1 MRLPISLALARH
13 PRIPRRFVGEDQGG
27 LAAVLCLVSLCVALG
42 VAVSRGTTGA
52 EMAGAAVAAAGGSAI
67 ACPLAGVDGLALL
80 ALAVVPWFVVLL
92 NVTPRLTLTLASAAA
107 ALLLF
112 TRAALDLGETR
123 LARLGAAIFGAAML
137 LALAAAPSSNALIE
151 AAKYSVFPVMVVAVS
166 SEGTVQWR
174 AARREILLASGIGAI
189 GLQLVAV
196 VLHVGPAGIYYRA
209 GTYANAGVSLGLV
222 SDAPHEMALVG
233 VTVAAAVLIT
243 VRDLR
248 AKIALAAVG
257 VVPALDSGVRSAAV
271 ALIAVAVVLAMRPR
285 GERGLRASLAAIGIV
300 IVASGAATVVAR
312 RVALGVPAGEFSTF
326 ASSGSG
332 RGALTL
338 AGLHAV
344 TSTGIPGVIFG
355 HGLGSDT
362 VSIQQ
367 ALGVAVGTQSDFLSL
382 IIELGLVGLLGWL
395 VCWLALLRSSVER
408 RVLIPLACYAITNGD
423 LQYVG
428 AVVFAIAL
436 AGACAVGSEGTAG
449 SRSRER
455 PVEGRATPSGAGSRA
470 TRAGGLTGGA
480 R

>member
-1 MRLPISLALARH
+1 MRRAISLGSAPH
-13 PRIPRRFVGEDQGG
+13 TRIAGRFAAEGQGG
-27 LAAVLCLVSLCVALG
+27 LAVILCLVSLCVSLG
-42 VAVSRGTTGA
+42 AAVSRGPTGSEIA
-52 EMAGAAVAAAGGSAI
+52 AAVVAVGGASAI
-67 ACPLAGVDGLALL
+67 ACALAGLDGLALL

-92 NVTPRLTLTLASAAA
+92 NVTPRLTLTIAAA
-107 ALLLF
+107 AAAVLLL
-112 TRAALDLGETR
+112 TRASLDASDTR
-123 LARLGAAIFGAAML
+123 LALLGAAIFAAAMML
-137 LALAAAPSSNALIE
+137 SLAAAPSSAAFIE
-151 AAKYSVFPVMVVAVS
+151 AAKYCVFPVMVVAVS
-166 SEGTVQWR
+166 SETTVRWL
-174 AARREILLASGIGAI
+174 AARREILIASGMGAI
-189 GLQLVAV
+189 ALQLAAV
-196 VLHVGPAGIYYRA
+196 LLHVGPAGIYYHA
-209 GTYANAGVSLGLV
+209 GTYANAGVSLGFV

-248 AKIALAAVG
+248 AKVALAAIAI
-257 VVPALDSGVRSAAV
+257 VPALDSGVRSAAV
-271 ALIAVAVVLAMRPR
+271 ALIAVAIVLAVRPR
-285 GERGLRASLAAIGIV
+285 GARGLRASLVTVGIV

-312 RVALGVPAGEFSTF
+312 RIALGVTAGEFSTF

-332 RGALTL
+332 RGALTI

-344 TSTGIPGVIFG
+344 TTTGVLGVLFG

-382 IIELGLVGLLGWL
+382 VIELGLVGLLGWL
-395 VCWLALLRSSVER
+395 VCWVALLRARVDW
-408 RVLIPLACYAITNGD
+408 RVLIPLASYAVTNGD

-436 AGACAVGSEGTAG
+436 AGACAIGVDDATERRSGGPVHRRPT
-449 SRSRER
+449 RSR
-455 PVEGRATPSGAGSRA
+455 VGSRA